1 MDFEYLWIST
11 SISHLKMHQIE
22 AKFRSSHNG
31 LMIIIQYGCICSM
44 DCLTVAH
51 MSPSWC
57 IYNIIWILYNM
68 DVHIYIFMYH
78 MDNMYIL
85 YIGYYT
91 LYRQCGKPNAIN
103 RPGVI
108 TIFKGFVKHPQ
119 MVGVLCFEFSHYSI

>member
-1 MDFEYLWIST
+1 MD
-11 SISHLKMHQIE
+11 
-22 AKFRSSHNG
+22 
-31 LMIIIQYGCICSM
+31 
-44 DCLTVAH
+44 
-51 MSPSWC
+51 
-57 IYNIIWILYNM
+57 NIIWMY
-68 DVHIYIFMYH
+68 IYIFIYH

-85 YIGYYT
+85 YIGYYI